1 MTFQKFLSIL
11 GFSLLVALPA
21 QAAKIPMF
29 FSTGDELF
37 TVADFPAEIL
47 KENPGA
53 KDLKAGYKCSHF
65 ALFGAD
71 VWTWDCKLVGVS
83 GEKSYS
89 DLPSDLASK
98 LAGDPAYGF
107 SKAERGFWN
116 KYAFWGLIGAFLLYL
131 GVSTMMGKTKENTA
145 PA

>member
-1 MTFQKFLSIL
+1 MSFQKILSIL
-11 GFSLLVALPA
+11 SFSLLVALPA
-21 QAAKIPMF
+21 QAAKMPLF
-29 FSTGDELF
+29 FSTGDALF
-37 TVADFPAEIL
+37 TVADFPAELL

-65 ALFGAD
+65 ALFGANA
-71 VWTWDCKLVGVS
+71 WTWGCTMVGVS

-89 DLPSDLASK
+89 DLPADVASK

-116 KYAFWGLIGAFLLYL
+116 KYAFWSIVGAFALFVAF
-131 GVSTMMGKTKENTA
+131 GAMVGKSKDETA
-145 PA
+145 AA